1 MPQGATNTGPQP
13 PPTYW
18 QVKPIH
24 TLTFPGLSDLIIH
37 TCAYML
43 VQTIFVYFCFFF
55 FFFLIIRMNRTS
67 FATKTCVMQK
77 HFFFYIIDFVNSMEC
92 YKYVNIRPPYTYA
105 FLIRCVS
112 NQFMQMIHPII
123 FYLLHGNINN
133 YIYLLTICIYL
144 YLFIFMY
151 YFFIVNTGGTR

>member
-1 MPQGATNTGPQP
+1 MNTGPQP

-24 TLTFPGLSDLIIH
+24 TMIFPGLSDSIIY

-43 VQTIFVYFCFFF
+43 DHFLCSVFQQNIARITYFQPKPNLCY
-55 FFFLIIRMNRTS
+55 
-67 FATKTCVMQK
+67 VK
-77 HFFFYIIDFVNSMEC
+77 HFFFYILDFINSMEC

-112 NQFMQMIHPII
+112 TQVIEIKLII
-123 FYLLHGNINN
+123 LFFLYAYLQHINIFW
-133 YIYLLTICIYL
+133 YFRLVTMSVLRFFITICISIFIYISV
-144 YLFIFMY
+144 LFFL
-151 YFFIVNTGGTR
+151 